1 MKQKKEE
8 EAKNGLYVYQPGKKN
23 LCIIIIQQFWTVR
36 KILEKK
42 YKNFSFDIN
51 GVPQKFTAII

>member
-1 MKQKKEE
+1 MKQKKE
-8 EAKNGLYVYQPGKKN
+8 EAKNGLYVYQPGKKSLYYN
-23 LCIIIIQQFWTVR
+23 YTTV
-36 KILEKK
+36 LNSSPNFGKK